1 MGELMLEILLSN
13 FMVFIVMG
21 IALLLV
27 TTWAFRLREFAGYG
41 LGWLVGIFLIIFM
54 SLFTTNVDSGTMDAS
69 TLSDERA
76 TLTVNFFGAM
86 IASAFGLAIGFGILE
101 LVKFGGRSESRAARA
116 LLIATLTTIIL
127 VCWYLLL
134 MASQSTRLVIALF
147 VLAFFIGMLFNYIV
161 SRRYPTGYTAQYPPV
176 DYPTT
181 PMDAQSAPYGNLDSP
196 QSVEVPMDIPSPIAQ
211 RLENMRNIAQRRR
224 Q

>member
-54 SLFTTNVDSGTMDAS
+54 SLFASGSDTGTVDTAALGGEPA
-69 TLSDERA
+69 LN
-76 TLTVNFFGAM
+76 VNFFGAM

-181 PMDAQSAPYGNLDSP
+181 PIDAQSAPYGNLETP
-196 QSVEVPMDIPSPIAQ
+196 QTMEVPMDIPSPIAQ